1 MFRRALIILF
11 GCTAAGMSA
20 HAQTDDNVR
29 VIEFDTLRT
38 GYVEATP
45 VGVDQMRYIGTQY
58 ISGEDSSVM
67 QWATNVIQADI
78 DFYAD
83 FELIP
88 VDSFYLQVYEIT
100 ELNLLGW
107 ERLGAEYLVR
117 LEAEFPS
124 TNIRIRWRLYDVL
137 HNQEIAKGQVE
148 YHRAYWRELS
158 HDVANEVVYRLTG
171 DPGIFRT
178 KIAYVK
184 QLSPGVKELFIADF
198 DGANE
203 RQLTKTGSI
212 NVSPGFS
219 IDGREIYFTSYS
231 GGKPDLYKVSVN
243 GGDIKPVAAY
253 EGLNAAPSVSP
264 DGRKI
269 ACTLSKDGNSE
280 IYVLDTEGRVIKRLT
295 HHRSIETAPSWSPD
309 GNRIVFSSDR
319 TGSPQLYVMD
329 DDGLN
334 TKRLTYRGGYN
345 DSPVWS
351 NRGDQIVF
359 VTRARTGR
367 FDIAA
372 VDTAGREYHMLT
384 DIGTNENPHFSP
396 DGKHLVFSSTRL
408 GGNNLYTMDAT
419 GRNQRRLTR
428 SGVCSNPVWG
438 PLPR

>member
-1 MFRRALIILF
+1 MFRRALIVLF
-11 GCTAAGMSA
+11 GCMAAGVSA

-67 QWATNVIQADI
+67 QWATNVIQTDI

-212 NVSPGFS
+212 NVSPSFS

-231 GGKPDLYKVSVN
+231 GGKPDLHKVSVN

-280 IYVLDTEGRVIKRLT
+280 IYVIDTEGRVIKRLT